1 MSNPWVWLVLGA
13 IIIAALV
20 GVALYYVL
28 QLRALRQRQAQQL
41 KELEEQRSAQRGR
54 VNKSIEILAGALE
67 KDDLSLTE
75 ASIRLSVLLDSL
87 EVEESVREEF
97 SAFYQLRDATSHIPI
112 LKAWKELTPRQ
123 QLQFDKERLQH
134 EATYGEFVRDAAKR
148 IKGRQF

>member
-1 MSNPWVWLVLGA
+1 MNNPWLWLVLGA
-13 IIIAALV
+13 LIIAVLG
-20 GVALYYVL
+20 GVAVYYVL

-41 KELEEQRSAQRGR
+41 QALEAEQVAQRKR
-54 VNKSIEILAGALE
+54 INKSIEILSTALE
-67 KDDLSLTE
+67 SDELSLTE

-97 SAFYQLRDATSHIPI
+97 SAFYQLREATSHIPI

>member
-1 MSNPWVWLVLGA
+1 MNNPWVWLVLGA
-13 IIIAALV
+13 LIIVVLG
-20 GVALYYVL
+20 GVAVYYVL

-41 KELEEQRSAQRGR
+41 QALEAEQVAQRKR
-54 VNKSIEILAGALE
+54 INKSIEILSTALE
-67 KDDLSLTE
+67 SDELSLTE

-97 SAFYQLRDATSHIPI
+97 SAFYQLREATSHIPI